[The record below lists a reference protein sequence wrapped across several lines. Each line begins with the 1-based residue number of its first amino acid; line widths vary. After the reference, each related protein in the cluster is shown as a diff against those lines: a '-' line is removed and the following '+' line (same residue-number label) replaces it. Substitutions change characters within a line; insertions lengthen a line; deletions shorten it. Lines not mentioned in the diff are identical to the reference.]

1 MSRLARR
8 SKWVVAGALALGAA
22 SAFAGRVTLYEGQD
36 FQGRYVMT
44 NDSVAIVGSPAF
56 ASAASSMVVSDGI
69 WEACTDAY
77 FRGRCV
83 RLLPGTYPRLNV
95 DLNGRVASV
104 RQVAYASGAA
114 RAVDPQPVVVNPP
127 QVVVNPAPIVVNP
140 PQVVV
145 NPAPAVSNTNSVP
158 AAIGPSTAIVVNE
171 QPVAVAA
178 PSIVTVAPPAAGRA
192 VLYEYPNFGGAGV
205 VIDRGQAK
213 DLDWAN
219 FAYGHRATSVRV
231 ESGTWMFCAEMTFQG
246 ECRIFGPGEYPQLSG
261 PLVAGISSAQQVRR
275 PEYGALNVY
284 RR

>member
-1 MSRLARR
+1 
-8 SKWVVAGALALGAA
+8 
-22 SAFAGRVTLYEGQD
+22 
-36 FQGRYVMT
+36 MT

-56 ASAASSMVVSDGI
+56 ASAVSSMVVSDGI

-158 AAIGPSTAIVVNE
+158 AAIGPSTAIVVTE
-171 QPVAVAA
+171 QPATVAA
-178 PSIVTVAPPAAGRA
+178 PSIVTVAPPATGRA
-192 VLYEYPNFGGAGV
+192 ILYEYPNFGGAGV

-231 ESGTWMFCAEMTFQG
+231 ESGTG
-246 ECRIFGPGEYPQLSG
+246 RS
-261 PLVAGISSAQQVRR
+261 VRR
-275 PEYGALNVY
+275 
-284 RR
+284 